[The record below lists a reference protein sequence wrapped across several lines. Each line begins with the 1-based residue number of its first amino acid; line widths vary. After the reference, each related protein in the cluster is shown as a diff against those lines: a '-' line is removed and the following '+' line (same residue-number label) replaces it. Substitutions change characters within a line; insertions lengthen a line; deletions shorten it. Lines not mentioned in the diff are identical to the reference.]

1 MGYPLSVPLS
11 VPLNIPAR
19 YGDDVTVSN
28 SGNTGTHHGHGTRFS
43 VISPARLPSWMYTN
57 LSRKH
62 MGKREGTVRD
72 FTFTILFYRGFSV
85 NDKSHLLHN
94 PVAIQAVTQMDHLLL
109 AGMAYKVESV
119 LGRSKCFT
127 GCTQDTVSPRFHNLP
142 EIRVC

>member
-1 MGYPLSVPLS
+1 
-11 VPLNIPAR
+11 
-19 YGDDVTVSN
+19 
-28 SGNTGTHHGHGTRFS
+28 
-43 VISPARLPSWMYTN
+43 MYTN

-62 MGKREGTVRD
+62 MGEREGTVRD
-72 FTFTILFYRGFSV
+72 FTFTILFYRGLRV

-94 PVAIQAVTQMDHLLL
+94 PVAIQPVTQMDHLLL

-119 LGRSKCFT
+119 LGGSKCFT